1 MKNELYVVGIG
12 PGAASQ
18 LTAEASAV
26 IAAADCIVAAPRHS
40 SLAAGHANLLTLRDF
55 AETFEKMEAE
65 LEKGSVAVLVSGD
78 PGMYSLLPLIRKKF
92 TSAKLKVIP
101 GIGALQSLCA
111 ETGESWNDA
120 VILSGHGRRLSEARL
135 LVVADRNNKTILF
148 CGGDKTPGWACK
160 TLAENGVGGAEVEVI
175 VGERLSYPDQR
186 ISRGKAALLARRSFD
201 PLSLVMI
208 LNSEPWQPPFNNRPR
223 DEDFIRSGVP
233 MTKSDVRSAILDRLE
248 LTPTAIFWDI
258 GAGTGSIA
266 VSVALLCPEGEV
278 YAVDSNPQAIG
289 LEKENRKKYHCFN
302 MKIHQGRCPEALT
315 ALPRPT
321 HVFVGGSGGELREI
335 LRVVASLGGGIRVV
349 VSAVSLQSICAAAEV
364 LERANFSSPE
374 VTHLAVSK
382 SKAAGNC
389 TIMASQNPVTIFSAW
404 TNNTEGGVKR

>member
-1 MKNELYVVGIG
+1 MKNELFVVGIG

-26 IAAADCIVAAPRHS
+26 IGAADCIVAAPRHTA
-40 SLAAGHANLLTLRDF
+40 LAAGHAKVLILRDF
-55 AETFEKMEAE
+55 AETFEKMTAE

-92 TSAKLKVIP
+92 GGARIKIIP

-135 LVVADRNNKTILF
+135 LVTADRNSKTILF
-148 CGGDKTPGWACK
+148 CGGDKTPGWVCK
-160 TLAENGVGGAEVEVI
+160 TLAENGVDGVEVI
-175 VGERLSYPDQR
+175 VGERLSYSDQR
-186 ISRGKAALLARRSFD
+186 ISKGKAALLTRRSFD

-208 LNSEPWQPPFNNRPR
+208 LNGEPWQPPFNRLR

-233 MTKSDVRSAILDRLE
+233 MTKSEVRSAILDRLE
-248 LTPTAIFWDI
+248 LTPDAVFWDI

-266 VSVALLCPEGEV
+266 VSAALLCPEGEV
-278 YAVDSNPQAIG
+278 YAVDNNPQAIE

-315 ALPRPT
+315 VLPRPT
-321 HVFVGGSGGELREI
+321 HVFIGGSGGELREI
-335 LRVVASLGGGIRVV
+335 LRAVAALGGGIRVV
-349 VSAVSLQSICAAAEV
+349 VSAVSLQAICAAAEV
-364 LERANFSSPE
+364 MEGAGFSSPE
-374 VTHLAVSK
+374 AAQFAVSK

-404 TNNTEGGVKR
+404 TNNMEGRGKR